1 MVLPPVGLCGELVV
15 LVCLAQHQDVV
26 ASSEGVRVDLDR
38 VEVGVGVGALCLV
51 AGAPV
56 IVPDGKILRTVRFG
70 VQGLGLVPDTLPS
83 PINPDV
89 ASLDP
94 GYLMRNL

>member
-1 MVLPPVGLCGELVV
+1 M
-15 LVCLAQHQDVV
+15 
-26 ASSEGVRVDLDR
+26 
-38 VEVGVGVGALCLV
+38 EVGVGVGALGLV

-56 IVPDGKILRTVRFG
+56 IVPDGKILHTVRLG